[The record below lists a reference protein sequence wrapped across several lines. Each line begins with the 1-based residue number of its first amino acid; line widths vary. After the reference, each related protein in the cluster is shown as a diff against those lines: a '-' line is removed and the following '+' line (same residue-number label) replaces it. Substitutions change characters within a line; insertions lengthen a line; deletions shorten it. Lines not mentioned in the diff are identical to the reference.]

1 MPKINLNFLPNYLTI
16 LRLIFVPIIFALILL
31 EHFLLAFTL
40 FLVANITDILDGKI
54 ARKYNS
60 ITEFGKLIDPL
71 ADKIT
76 QISTISAL
84 TIKDIIPFWI
94 LLIISIKEIIM
105 MIASFVLFRKEIAIV
120 HSKWY
125 GKLATII
132 LFIAIV
138 FSLLSKTF
146 IELSSITLYLFYIA
160 IFITL
165 LAGLLYARNV
175 FHLT

>member
-1 MPKINLNFLPNYLTI
+1 M
-16 LRLIFVPIIFALILL
+16 
-31 EHFLLAFTL
+31 
-40 FLVANITDILDGKI
+40 
-54 ARKYNS
+54 
-60 ITEFGKLIDPL
+60 DPL

-84 TIKDIIPFWI
+84 TIKGIIPFWI

-138 FSLLSKTF
+138 SSLLSKTF
-146 IELSSITLYLFYIA
+146 TGLSNITINLFYIA
-160 IFITL
+160 IFMTL
-165 LAGLLYARNV
+165 FAGLLYAKNV
-175 FHLT
+175 TKLT